1 MTILKY
7 IGPGLLLA
15 LFIAMP
21 ATFLGNHMPLI
32 GGPVFGIVGGII
44 ISQVI
49 PLPNRF
55 RAGISFA
62 SKRILQ
68 SAIVFLGFGMNL
80 THIFAVGANSFFLIL
95 SVIITA
101 LVMTKIVSIIF
112 KINQNTTVL
121 IGVGTAICGGSAI
134 AATAPILK
142 AQEEEVAISISTIF
156 LFNILAVLTFPTLG
170 RLMGMTD
177 VSFGLWAGTAINDT
191 SSVVAAGQVWG
202 EEALQTATIV
212 KLVRTLMIIPISL
225 FLAFKQ
231 TQKNAENVSIRKI
244 FPWFILLFLLA
255 SFIASTNFMSA
266 DTSKILS
273 GAGRFQITLA
283 MTAIGLN
290 TNIRNLI
297 TYGSKPI
304 IMGMVAWVSVSIVSL
319 YIQQFIQK

>member
-1 MTILKY
+1 MKILKH

-21 ATFLGNHMPLI
+21 ATLLGNRMPLI

-49 PLPNRF
+49 PLPNKF
-55 RAGISFA
+55 RAGISFT

-101 LVMTKIVSIIF
+101 LVMTKLVSIIF

-177 VSFGLWAGTAINDT
+177 ISFGLWAGTAINDT

-231 TQKNAENVSIRKI
+231 TQKSTENISIRKI

-255 SFIASTNFMSA
+255 SFIASTHLMST
-266 DTSKILS
+266 DTSKLLS
-273 GAGRFQITLA
+273 GIGRFQITLA

-290 TNIRNLI
+290 TNIKNLI
-297 TYGSKPI
+297 TYGSKPV
-304 IMGMVAWVSVSIVSL
+304 IMGMIAWVSVSIVSL
-319 YIQQFIQK
+319 YIQQFI